1 MTGLL
6 FAGLAALRSNSR
18 SFRLKKVLIAFAV
31 LGVLLVAAVLIGPS
45 FIDWNAYKGQI
56 VAAVRDNTGRD
67 ASIDGDIAFSVLPTP
82 ALRVAGVRIANFEG
96 AQSPDMVRLKE
107 LRVRVSIA
115 ALLER
120 RIEVE
125 QLELIEPIIALEIA
139 EDGRASWDITP
150 AIAANTGSEP
160 AAAVQEEAPEAGAPF
175 DISLAN
181 VMIRDGSLS
190 FRDARSGTVEM
201 VEALQ
206 LAVSAPS
213 LSGPF
218 DLTAN
223 GRAHGIP
230 IAIELKTGTLKP
242 DQPLTLGFK
251 LALVDADAEVRF
263 NGRMLAPLPTGLLSG
278 KLEIESAD
286 AARLAAIGIEGPLP
300 LIMAQPVSLE
310 GMLMVSPDAIALNDT
325 AIRLGAFAG
334 NGAVSVTLGETVNAD
349 IAISV
354 SRLNLDELLAPP
366 AVEKDKAPAVAAP
379 VRELEPSAA
388 KPSESSEGFSLP
400 GTIAASLDIGIDV
413 VQYRDGVIRDVGLR
427 AALANGAITLER
439 ASALLP
445 GGSDVSLFGFLSF
458 LEGEPW
464 FEGEIAA
471 ASDNLRAL
479 LGWAGADTRSL
490 PPDRL
495 RGFSFASKISA
506 KPTSLEI
513 PDINIRLDAST
524 MTGGLAVALRE
535 RPGFGLRLAID
546 KLNLD
551 AYMPRIGAEKPAS
564 GAVVESDKK
573 GAGAPPATPT
583 APSPLAFLDGFD
595 ANIDIEVDRL
605 TIQKTVARK
614 IKFDGLL
621 VGGALTVR
629 KSGVR
634 DFAGT
639 RVDVTGDIGNLSGTP
654 SAKLDYSVA
663 VNNPEKLIRF
673 FEATLPIPLRKLG
686 KPSSKGRIEGTMD
699 DLKVNANVAG
709 AGTRIKLE
717 GTVKDAAIM
726 PLLDMGVSIDHADF
740 VEFVRLAMPDFR
752 PAAKKLGAFS
762 TVFRLKG
769 EPEKFSVTALKAT
782 AGPLN
787 ITGSA
792 AFRKDGPR
800 PFISADLAT
809 SEILL
814 DLFQPAPKRATSTA
828 TTRGRAA
835 ASANGRTPAV
845 ANERWSRETID
856 LAGLGDVD
864 ADLKIRMA
872 GLIHDRIRLAE
883 PSLDVS
889 LKNGQ
894 LDLRSFKAGLFGGTV
909 AAKGTVD
916 TASKAPAMAFDV
928 TASRVDLASVSKAFA
943 QQVRVSGPLSAN
955 ASLKTTGRSVATL
968 VSGLGGNG
976 ALTGKVQIVAT
987 QRELQAIGAIGLA
1000 TALFGNKVKEL
1011 KQAGS
1016 LTSVL
1021 VEAFGRNPADLSG
1034 TFTIDRGIVRTSD
1047 TVLNGAGTR
1056 AVTVGAVD
1064 LPRWLI
1070 DSTTSVLRSSDTA
1083 QSPYIAV
1090 TLSGPLDTPNVKT
1103 GGSFLSSKE
1112 SSGSNSLQQ
1121 ILPGVLGNQSG
1132 SKKVEPEDILRG
1144 LLKGLGR

>member
-6 FAGLAALRSNSR
+6 SANLAAPRLNSR
-18 SFRLKKVLIAFAV
+18 SFRLKKVLIAVAG

-67 ASIDGDIAFSVLPTP
+67 ASIDGDIAFSVLPAP

-139 EDGRASWDITP
+139 EDGRASWDISP
-150 AIAANTGSEP
+150 ATAAKKEGNPVT
-160 AAAVQEEAPEAGAPF
+160 VLQEEDSETGASF

-181 VMIRDGSLS
+181 VMIQNGSLS
-190 FRDARSGTVEM
+190 FHDARSGTIET

-218 DLTAN
+218 DLTAD
-223 GRAHGIP
+223 GRVHGIP
-230 IAIELKTGTLKP
+230 ISVELKTGTLKP
-242 DQPLTLGFK
+242 DQPLTLGLK

-263 NGRMLAPLPTGLLSG
+263 NGRMLAPIPTGLLSG
-278 KLEIESAD
+278 KLEFEGAD
-286 AARLAAIGIEGPLP
+286 AARLAAIGIAGPVPAIL
-300 LIMAQPVSLE
+300 AQPVSLE

-325 AIRLGAFAG
+325 AIRLGAVSG

-366 AVEKDKAPAVAAP
+366 VTEKAKAPAAAP
-379 VRELEPSAA
+379 VSAPEPSAA

-400 GTIAASLDIGIDV
+400 VNLAASLDIGIEV
-413 VQYRDGVIRDVGLR
+413 VQFRDGVIRDVGLR
-427 AALANGAITLER
+427 AELANGAVTLER

-479 LGWAGADTRSL
+479 LGWAGADTRAL
-490 PPDRL
+490 PSDRL

-506 KPTSLEI
+506 KPTSIEI

-551 AYMPRIGAEKPAS
+551 AYMPRAAAKKTVDQ
-564 GAVVESDKK
+564 VVTDSDKK
-573 GAGAPPATPT
+573 GAGASEATSVAANPF
-583 APSPLAFLDGFD
+583 AFLDGFD

-605 TIQKTVARK
+605 TVQKTVARK
-614 IKFDGLL
+614 VKFDGLL
-621 VGGALTVR
+621 VGGGLTVR

-639 RVDVTGDIGNLSGTP
+639 RVDVTGDIGNLSGIP
-654 SAKLDYSVA
+654 AAKLDYSVA
-663 VNNPEKLIRF
+663 LNNPEKLVRF
-673 FEATLPIPLRKLG
+673 LKATLPIQLRKLG
-686 KPSSKGRIEGTMD
+686 KPSSKGHIEGTLD
-699 DLKVNANVAG
+699 DFKVNANVAG
-709 AGTRIKLE
+709 AGTKIKFE
-717 GTVKDAAIM
+717 GTVKNAATV
-726 PLLDMGVSIDHADF
+726 PLLDIGVSIEHADF

-762 TVFRLKG
+762 TAFRVKG
-769 EPEKFSVTALKAT
+769 ELDKFGVTALKAS

-792 AFRKDGPR
+792 AFRKNGPR

-809 SEILL
+809 SELLL
-814 DLFQPAPKRATSTA
+814 DLFQPAPKKTTSTA
-828 TTRGRAA
+828 TARGRAA
-835 ASANGRTPAV
+835 ASANGSAPAV
-845 ANERWSRETID
+845 ANERWSREPID

-872 GLIHDRIRLAE
+872 GLVQDRIRLAE
-883 PSLDVS
+883 PSLDAG
-889 LKNGQ
+889 LKNGR

-916 TASKAPAMAFDV
+916 TGLKAPSMAFDV
-928 TASRVDLASVSKAFA
+928 TASSVDLASVSKTFA
-943 QQVRVSGPLSAN
+943 EQVRVSGPLSAN
-955 ASLKTTGRSVATL
+955 ASLKTAGSSVAAL
-968 VSGLGGNG
+968 VSELGGSG
-976 ALTGKVQIVAT
+976 ALSGKVQIIAT
-987 QRELQAIGAIGLA
+987 QREQQAIGAIGLA

-1011 KQAGS
+1011 KQVGS

-1034 TFTIDRGIVRTSD
+1034 NFTINRGIVRTND
-1047 TVLNGAGTR
+1047 TVLDGAGTK
-1056 AVTVGAVD
+1056 AVTVGMAD
-1064 LPRWLI
+1064 FPQWLI
-1070 DSTTSVLRSSDTA
+1070 DSTTSVLRSSDTG
-1083 QSPYIAV
+1083 QSPYITL

-1103 GGSFLSSKE
+1103 GGSFLSSQK
-1112 SSGSNSLQQ
+1112 SSTSNPLEQ
-1121 ILPGVLGNQSG
+1121 ILPGVLGKESG